1 MHMDDGL
8 SRLEAQMEQ
17 LTDRVAASE
26 RRVAALEARALVAP
40 AAPALGAPTSG
51 ESDAEV
57 ELGGP
62 RRSDLATIVAAVG
75 RTLVILAGAYLLRA
89 LTDSGVLA
97 AGPGAL
103 LGLAFALGWIVMADR
118 AGAHG
123 RTLHA
128 TFHGAAFVLIA
139 LPLLFEATTRFH
151 FLDPATAA
159 ASLAGCAAVA
169 LAVAARRHLLGVAWV
184 ATLGALGTAVALM
197 LFTAELGPFALFLVL
212 LGVATL
218 WFGYVL
224 DWTLLRWPVAL
235 VADLTILI
243 LSGRSVTAGVS
254 DAPGMALTVQI
265 LLLVAYL
272 GSFATRTLF
281 LNRNVIPFEVAQSVA
296 GIVVGLG
303 GAAYV
308 TRTAGTGTLPLGLAT
323 LALAGGCYGV
333 AVAFVERRQGR
344 HRNFFFYTSAG
355 LVFALVG
362 SALVLPTPAAAL
374 VYAALGLATAW
385 AGRLSE
391 RVTFHAHGAVY
402 LVAAVAVSGLF
413 AHVLYGLGVPAAPA
427 HAASAAM
434 LGVLGLCVVSIW
446 ALAPAATEGPPPP
459 AARVPRLIVLVLGLG
474 GLLGVAIAWLTP
486 MLGGGA
492 TMAPHPSLVATLRT
506 ALLVVGVLVL
516 AWVGGA
522 RGFVEGAWLVYPLL
536 ILTGLK
542 FLLEDFRAGRPAT
555 LFVSFALYGLAL
567 IAGPWLCRRRSGT
580 EERRPHEGSD
590 RMMR

>member
-1 MHMDDGL
+1 MEDRL
-8 SRLEAQMEQ
+8 SRLEVQLEQ
-17 LTDRVAASE
+17 LVSRVAAFE
-26 RRVAALEARALVAP
+26 QRLAALESRAGS
-40 AAPALGAPTSG
+40 ALEVRAIGAPTSG
-51 ESDAEV
+51 ELDGEAG
-57 ELGGP
+57 LAGL
-62 RRSDLATIVAAVG
+62 RKSDLATIVAAVG

-128 TFHGAAFVLIA
+128 TFHGVAFVLIA

-151 FLDPATAA
+151 FLDPRAA
-159 ASLAGCAAVA
+159 AACLAGCAAVA

-218 WFGYVL
+218 WLGYVL

-243 LSGRSVTAGVS
+243 LSGRAVTSGAS
-254 DAPGMALTVQI
+254 DSPGMALTVQI

-272 GSFATRTLF
+272 GSFAARTLF
-281 LNRNVIPFEVAQSVA
+281 LNRNVIPFEVVQSVA

-308 TRTAGTGTLPLGLAT
+308 TRTTGVGTLPLGLAT

-362 SALVLPTPAAAL
+362 SALVLPTPAIAL
-374 VYAALGLATAW
+374 AYAALGLATAW
-385 AGRLSE
+385 AGRLSR
-391 RVTFHAHGAVY
+391 RVTFHAHGTVY
-402 LVAAVAVSGLF
+402 LVAAVVVSGLL
-413 AHVLYGLGVPAAPA
+413 AYVLYGLGLPAAPA
-427 HAASAAM
+427 HAASPAM
-434 LGVLGLCVVSIW
+434 LAILGACLFAIV
-446 ALAPAATEGPPPP
+446 ALGAAAAEGPPLP
-459 AARVPRLIVLVLGLG
+459 AARVPRLVVLVLGLG
-474 GLLGVAIAWLTP
+474 GLLGVAVAWLTP
-486 MLGGGA
+486 ALTGGTGA
-492 TMAPHPSLVATLRT
+492 AAHAGLVPTLRT

-536 ILTGLK
+536 IVTGLK

-567 IAGPWLCRRRSGT
+567 IAGPWLCRRRSGA
-580 EERRPHEGSD
+580 EGRHPHEGSD

>member
-1 MHMDDGL
+1 MEDRLIH
-8 SRLEAQMEQ
+8 LEAQMEE
-17 LTDRVAASE
+17 LV
-26 RRVAALEARALVAP
+26 RRIADFEQRLAALETREP
-40 AAPALGAPTSG
+40 AATAVRAHGAPSAEELDG
-51 ESDAEV
+51 EASLAG
-57 ELGGP
+57 L
-62 RRSDLATIVAAVG
+62 RKSDLATIVAAVG

-128 TFHGAAFVLIA
+128 TFHGVAFVLIA

-218 WFGYVL
+218 WLGYVL

-243 LSGRSVTAGVS
+243 LSGRAVTSGVS
-254 DAPGMALTVQI
+254 DAPGMALAVQI

-281 LNRNVIPFEVAQSVA
+281 LNRNVIPFEVVQSVA

-308 TRTAGTGTLPLGLAT
+308 TRTTGVGTLPLGLAT

-362 SALVLPTPAAAL
+362 SALVLPTPAPAL
-374 VYAALGLATAW
+374 VYAALGLVTAW

-402 LVAAVAVSGLF
+402 LAAAVVVSGLF

-427 HAASAAM
+427 HGASATM
-434 LGVLGLCVVSIW
+434 LGVLGLCVASIW
-446 ALAPAATEGPPPP
+446 ALAPAATEGPPLP
-459 AARVPRLIVLVLGLG
+459 AVRVPRLVVLVLGLG
-474 GLLGVAIAWLTP
+474 GLLGVAVAWLTP
-486 MLGGGA
+486 VLGGGA

-506 ALLVVGVLVL
+506 ALLVAGVLVL
-516 AWVGGA
+516 AWAAGA

-555 LFVSFALYGLAL
+555 LFLGFALYGLAL
-567 IAGPWLCRRRSGT
+567 IAGPWLCRRWSGT
-580 EERRPHEGSD
+580 EEKRPHEGPD
-590 RMMR
+590 RMKR

>member
-1 MHMDDGL
+1 MDDRL
-8 SRLEAQMEQ
+8 IRLEAQMEQ
-17 LTDRVAASE
+17 LVRRIASFE
-26 RRVAALEARALVAP
+26 QRLAALETREPTATAVHAHEVPSAEQQDSETGLVG
-40 AAPALGAPTSG
+40 L
-51 ESDAEV
+51 
-57 ELGGP
+57 
-62 RRSDLATIVAAVG
+62 RKSDLATIVAAVG
-75 RTLVILAGAYLLRA
+75 RTLVVLAGAYLLRA
-89 LTDSGVLA
+89 LTDSGVLG

-103 LGLAFALGWIVMADR
+103 LGLAFSLGWIVMADR
-118 AGAHG
+118 AAAHG

-151 FLDPATAA
+151 FLNPAA
-159 ASLAGCAAVA
+159 AAAGLAGCAAVA
-169 LAVAARRHLLGVAWV
+169 LGVAARRHLLGVAWA

-197 LFTAELGPFALFLVL
+197 LFTTELGPFALFLVL

-218 WFGYVL
+218 WIGYVL

-235 VADLTILI
+235 VADVTILV
-243 LSGRSVTAGVS
+243 LSGRAVTTGVADS
-254 DAPGMALTVQI
+254 PGMALAAQV
-265 LLLVAYL
+265 LLLAAYL
-272 GSFATRTLF
+272 GSIAARTLF

-308 TRTAGTGTLPLGLAT
+308 THTAGVGTLPLGLAT

-362 SALVLPTPAAAL
+362 SAMVLPTPAPAL

-413 AHVLYGLGVPAAPA
+413 AHVLYGLGIPAAPA
-427 HAASAAM
+427 QAASAAM

-446 ALAPAATEGPPPP
+446 ALAPAATEGPPPS
-459 AARVPRLIVLVLGLG
+459 AARVPRLVVLVLGLG
-474 GLLGVAIAWLTP
+474 GLLGVAVAWLTP
-486 MLGGGA
+486 VLGVGA

-506 ALLVVGVLVL
+506 ALLVAGVLVL
-516 AWVGGA
+516 AWAGGT

-555 LFVSFALYGLAL
+555 LFLSFALYGLAL

-580 EERRPHEGSD
+580 EEERSHEGSD
-590 RMMR
+590 RRMQ